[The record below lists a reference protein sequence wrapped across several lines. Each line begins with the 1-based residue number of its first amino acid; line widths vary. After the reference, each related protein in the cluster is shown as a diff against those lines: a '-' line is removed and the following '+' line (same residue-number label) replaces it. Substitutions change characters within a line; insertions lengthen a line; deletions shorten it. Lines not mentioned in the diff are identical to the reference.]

1 VHHREEGGGRTGL
14 SPAARES
21 LRNQCTRGTNAPPC
35 ALVEPLLQMGIERV
49 MIFTENVKDKAPPI
63 LAYDGV
69 GIGSLGGIIEAIKD
83 VTSGRCWGSNGLF

>member
-1 VHHREEGGGRTGL
+1 MHKEG
-14 SPAARES
+14 A
-21 LRNQCTRGTNAPPC
+21 NAPPC
-35 ALVEPLLQMGIERV
+35 ALGKMLQRMGIGRV
-49 MIFTENVKDKAPPI
+49 MVFTENVKDKAPPI